1 MMMMMMFDV
10 DDDDDDDDEKLEF
23 SSSGCDFLKDLSF
36 V

>member
-10 DDDDDDDDEKLEF
+10 DDDDDDEKLEF
-23 SSSGCDFLKDLSF
+23 SSTGCDFLKDLLF